1 MIRAERKVTR
11 DRNKEPDVTQKMKSW
26 LIQASQALL
35 LEPSWGS
42 LPPARGGGQAEPPQ
56 GNCPGASRHCLLPSH
71 HGHVALLSE
80 KCGVKIL

>member
-1 MIRAERKVTR
+1 MIRAEHKVTR

-42 LPPARGGGQAEPPQ
+42 LPPARGGGQAEPP
-56 GNCPGASRHCLLPSH
+56 PEELPHCQQALPAPVPPWAR
-71 HGHVALLSE
+71 GPFERETWA
-80 KCGVKIL
+80 